1 MAKSRIA
8 GLTIEIGGDTTKLQ
22 TALKGVDKEL
32 NKTQSAL
39 KDVNKLLKLDPGNVE
54 LLTQKQKG
62 LKDAIDQTKTRL
74 DQLKKAQEGVKEGST
89 EWDALQREIIETE
102 GNLKGLEKEYR
113 SFGSVAAQQIKA
125 VGQKMEGFGSAVEG
139 VGRALAPV
147 SAAAG
152 AFGAGLL
159 SAGYKAVQTAD
170 DLNTLAKQT
179 GLTTD
184 DLQRMQYASDLIDVS
199 FESMTSAASKLKKSM
214 TGHDATWKRLRVAVK
229 DANGEMRDS
238 RTVFFETLRA
248 LSEVTNETERDQLA
262 MELFGRSADELA
274 GIIDDGGAALSQ
286 YGDKAAEL
294 GLILDGDTL
303 DALNETNDALDT
315 MKAQMNGAVIQ
326 LGAALAESLAPA
338 VEKIAGGVEKLA
350 GWISQ
355 LTPEQ
360 AQLILTVTG
369 LVAVIGP
376 LLIGVGKFIVM
387 IGQLIQLVPV
397 IQGALAGLTAGG
409 FNPIVLI
416 IGAVIAAGVLL
427 YKNWD
432 KIKEAAG
439 KVAEWVSEKWT
450 ALKEKVTG
458 VIDAIKEKIDSFK
471 QKLTELKNKAK
482 EIVDKIKAFFDFKW
496 ELPKLKLPH
505 FSIQGKFSL
514 SPPQVPHLA
523 VDWYKKAYENPVVF
537 TSPTVMATPNGYKG
551 FGDGN
556 GAEIVMG
563 LNKLQQLVGA
573 SGDTIIN
580 VYGAEGQ
587 DVRELAGIVM
597 EEIQAATERRAA
609 ALV

>member
-1 MAKSRIA
+1 MAKGRIA

-22 TALKGVDKEL
+22 SALKGVDKQL
-32 NKTQSAL
+32 KTTQDNL
-39 KDVNKLLKLDPGNVE
+39 KDVNKLLKMDPGNVE

-62 LKDAIDQTKTRL
+62 LKDAIKLTKERL
-74 DQLKKAQEGVKEGST
+74 EELKKAQEGVEKGSA

-102 GNLKGLEKEYR
+102 QNLQGLEKEMR
-113 SFGSVAAQQIKA
+113 NFGSVGAQQLKVVGNKLQEVGGKVEA
-125 VGQKMEGFGSAVEG
+125 VGK
-139 VGRALAPV
+139 ALTPV
-147 SAAAG
+147 SATAA
-152 AFGAGLL
+152 AFGTALLGAGK
-159 SAGYKAVQTAD
+159 KALDTAD
-170 DLNTLAKQT
+170 DLNTLSKQT

-184 DLQRMQYASDLIDVS
+184 ELQRMQYASEMIDVD
-199 FESMTSAASKLKKSM
+199 FGSMTGAVSKLKKSM
-214 TGHDATWKRLRVAVK
+214 TGHDATWKKLGVSVK
-229 DANGEMRDS
+229 DADGNMRNARD
-238 RTVFFETLRA
+238 VFYDTLKA

-262 MELFGRSADELA
+262 MDLFGKSADELA
-274 GIIDDGGAALSQ
+274 GIIDDGGAALEQ
-286 YGDKAAEL
+286 YGDKAEEL
-294 GLILDGDTL
+294 GLILSGDTL
-303 DALNETNDALDT
+303 DSLGKTKDSFDE
-315 MKAQMNGAVIQ
+315 MKAQMQGAVTE
-326 LGAALAESLAPA
+326 LGAKVAEVLAPA
-338 VEKIAGGVEKLA
+338 AEKIAAGVEKLA

-360 AQLILTVTG
+360 VQLILTVTG

-397 IQGALAGLTAGG
+397 IKGALAALKIGG

-458 VIDAIKEKIDSFK
+458 VIDTIKEKIDSFK

-482 EIVDKIKAFFDFKW
+482 EIVDKIKEFFDFKW

-523 VDWYKKAYENPVVF
+523 IDWYKKAYENPVMF

-587 DVRELAGIVM
+587 DVRELASIVM

>member
-32 NKTQSAL
+32 NKTQSTL

-74 DQLKKAQEGVKEGST
+74 DRLKKAQEGVKEGSA

-184 DLQRMQYASDLIDVS
+184 DLQRMQYASDLVDVS

-214 TGHDATWKRLRVAVK
+214 TGHDAVWKRLRVDVK

-238 RTVFFETLRA
+238 RTVFFETLEA
-248 LSEVTNETERDQLA
+248 LSQVTNETERDQLA

-303 DALNETNDALDT
+303 SALNETNDALDT

-409 FNPIVLI
+409 FNPVVLI

-523 VDWYKKAYENPVVF
+523 VDWYKKAYENPVMF

>member
-32 NKTQSAL
+32 NKTQSTL

-62 LKDAIDQTKTRL
+62 LKDAISQTKTRL
-74 DQLKKAQEGVKEGST
+74 DQLKKAQEGVKEGSA

-184 DLQRMQYASDLIDVS
+184 DLQRMQYASDLVDVS

-214 TGHDATWKRLRVAVK
+214 TGHDAVWKRLRVAVK

-238 RTVFFETLRA
+238 RTVFFETLEA
-248 LSEVTNETERDQLA
+248 LSQVTNETERDQLA

-274 GIIDDGGAALSQ
+274 GIIDDGGAALAQ

-303 DALNETNDALDT
+303 GALNETNDALDT

-409 FNPIVLI
+409 FNPVVLI

-523 VDWYKKAYENPVVF
+523 VDWYKKAYENPVMF